1 MLVAGQEQLVAHRAI
16 GRNQVVTRKRH
27 SVHHLVIFRNVGI
40 QYPKRADN
48 LATDIRQE
56 GILYIVSCTESFEN
70 LTRIIGNRCGINSMR
85 SEFSKRE
92 LQLDELIA
100 AVGSPISAATEN
112 QQQPI

>member
-1 MLVAGQEQLVAHRAI
+1 
-16 GRNQVVTRKRH
+16 
-27 SVHHLVIFRNVGI
+27 VIFRNVGI